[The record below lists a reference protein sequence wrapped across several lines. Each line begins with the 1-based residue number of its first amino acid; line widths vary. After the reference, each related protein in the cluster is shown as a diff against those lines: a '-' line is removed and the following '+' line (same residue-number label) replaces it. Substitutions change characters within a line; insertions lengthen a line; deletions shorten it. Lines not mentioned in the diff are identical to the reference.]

1 MRFFKKGIT
10 MSFTSPSVANKNNK
24 FHVGPVGPEH
34 YIYVIMQESIV
45 FNILQRAML
54 LLPTV
59 PLSLSY
65 QLPTEVQPTTIE
77 CINAERLI
85 SSCYK
90 LDEHIL
96 TKNIPRAPK
105 KIISC
110 SIGNIVL
117 KKKLIPCQSND
128 RALAIA
134 IYNYS
139 IKLQY
144 IDSFG
149 KSFTIDL
156 TSRTRYQRA
165 FLNNISGH
173 LEVKLNIEC
182 IHANICP
189 NLSYIAPV
197 PKKAS
202 QHKPVHV
209 WLKSK

>member
-1 MRFFKKGIT
+1 

-34 YIYVIMQESIV
+34 HIYVIVQESIV
-45 FNILQRAML
+45 FNILQRALL

-77 CINAERLI
+77 CINAERVI

-90 LDEHIL
+90 VDENIL
-96 TKNIPRAPK
+96 TKNIPRVPK

-110 SIGNIVL
+110 SIDNIVL

-139 IKLQY
+139 IKVQY

-165 FLNNISGH
+165 FFNNISGH

-182 IHANICP
+182 IHAKIYP
-189 NLSYIAPV
+189 NLSSIAPV
-197 PKKAS
+197 PKKDS